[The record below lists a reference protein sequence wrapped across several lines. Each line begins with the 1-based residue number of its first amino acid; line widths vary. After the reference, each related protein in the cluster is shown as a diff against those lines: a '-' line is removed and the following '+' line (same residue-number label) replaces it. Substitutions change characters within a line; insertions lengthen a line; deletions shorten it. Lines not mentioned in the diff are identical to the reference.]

1 MIDSPAA
8 VAAGI
13 TAPFPGFQQLWKSR
27 ATVAQALR
35 PFPQYSTID
44 TAGGQ
49 GDHSGHSTYHAGL
62 VKLEKRYA
70 SGITFQTSYV
80 FSKLLTD
87 ADSAWP
93 QLASGDAVKVIEA
106 DYGTVLRLPE
116 SATDPV
122 DNIVVIETQRAN

>member
-1 MIDSPAA
+1 DGVLNFNQVNPAYLSQYGATVLTSLIDSPAA

-70 SGITFQTSYV
+70 SGIDRKSR
-80 FSKLLTD
+80 
-87 ADSAWP
+87 
-93 QLASGDAVKVIEA
+93 GKVN
-106 DYGTVLRLPE
+106 G
-116 SATDPV
+116 
-122 DNIVVIETQRAN
+122 